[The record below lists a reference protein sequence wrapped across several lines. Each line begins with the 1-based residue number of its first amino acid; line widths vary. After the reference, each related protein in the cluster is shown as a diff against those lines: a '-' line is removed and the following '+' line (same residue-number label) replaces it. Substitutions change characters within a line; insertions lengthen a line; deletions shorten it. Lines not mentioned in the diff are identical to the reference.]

1 MIETSIKIKEALEH
15 GRRTFA
21 ASDIED
27 PKLEAEVLLRHVLN
41 IDRVRLYLDTGRE
54 LSAAEYATY
63 RLVLKR
69 RLNGEPSA
77 YITGHREFFGLDFY
91 VDYRVLI
98 PRPETEI
105 MVETALE
112 FASARPVHLI
122 ADIGT
127 GSGAVA
133 VSLATRLTRAT
144 IYAVDISDEALTV
157 AAENARK
164 HGVSDR
170 IRFLRGDLLAPIPE
184 AVDMIIANLPYV
196 KEAELRE
203 VNTWGY
209 EPALALDG
217 GKDGLDVIRRLIG
230 QLKGKLK
237 PGGALLMEIGAG
249 QGSAVTEILADTFP
263 RSELR
268 LISDGAGFDRVVTL
282 TIT

>member
-1 MIETSIKIKEALEH
+1 MKVKQALEY
-15 GRRTFA
+15 GRRTLA

-27 PKLEAEVLLRHVLN
+27 STLEAEVLLQHALD
-41 IDRVRLYLDTGRE
+41 IDRVRLYLESGRE
-54 LSAAEYATY
+54 LSAAEYDTF
-63 RLVLKR
+63 RKLLKR
-69 RLNGEPSA
+69 RLKGEPSA

-91 VDYRVLI
+91 VDNRVLI
-98 PRPETEI
+98 PRPDTELL
-105 MVETALE
+105 VETALE
-112 FASARPVHLI
+112 LALARPVHLI

-133 VSLATRLTRAT
+133 VSLATRLTKTT
-144 IYAVDISDEALTV
+144 IFAVDISVEALTV

-170 IRFLRGDLLAPIPE
+170 IRFLPGDLLAPIPE

-196 KEAELRE
+196 KETELRE

-209 EPALALDG
+209 ELALALDG

-249 QGSAVTEILADTFP
+249 QGSAVTELLADTFP
-263 RSELR
+263 RSELK
-268 LISDGAGFDRVVTL
+268 LISDGNGIERVVTL
-282 TIT
+282 TTT